1 MLWYRKKRRRKSASL
16 NTISL
21 IVASDTHLHYEAFDD
36 PEFPNLSSPPM
47 YFYTGRAKLEFLTNY
62 INNNIPDAVVLTG
75 DIVHS
80 GGDNLGYDTFMSYWN
95 TIDESVLKLLSTGNH
110 DYSRLRQENE
120 LELPVHEYVATKL
133 GYIGYDMNARSYFNQ
148 SFELN
153 KDGVKVK
160 FIHVETNI
168 NEEGEYDSQTPGYIH
183 SDTRGWVSQ
192 EIDNFDGNIVVLYS
206 HKGDS
211 YLDADD
217 MATFNIMLD
226 SKIAINPNLK
236 IIWIYGHKHRTDLI
250 SYVRSSNRIEYCLPA
265 LIDNGVGK
273 FYEVTIDAFGNAN
286 FKLVYA
292 PYSYE

>member
-1 MLWYRKKRRRKSASL
+1 MLWYRKKRRRKSVSTQ
-16 NTISL
+16 TISL
-21 IVASDTHLHYEAFDD
+21 TVFSDTHLHYEAFDN

-47 YFYTGRAKLEFLTNY
+47 YFYTGRAKLEYLTDH
-62 INNNIPDAVVLTG
+62 INNNTSDVIIHTG
-75 DIVHS
+75 DVVHS
-80 GGDNLGYDTFMSYWN
+80 SGQNIGYDIFMNYWN
-95 TIDESVLKLLSTGNH
+95 TIDESVLKLVSPGNH
-110 DYSRLRQENE
+110 DYQLLRQNNE
-120 LELPVHEYVATKL
+120 LELSANEYLATKL
-133 GYIGYDMNARSYFNQ
+133 GYVGCGVNARSYFNQ
-148 SFELN
+148 AFEVN

-168 NEEGEYDSQTPGYIH
+168 NEEGEYDSQAPGYIH

-250 SYVRSSNRIEYCLPA
+250 SYARSSNRIEYCLPA
-265 LIDNGVGK
+265 LIDNEVGK

-292 PYSYE
+292 PYN